1 MTIYLS
7 YFFYTYFGDYM
18 EVYIDVVILLNF
30 LIDLILILSV
40 ALILRRKTNIKKIIK
55 GSLIGGVSILALF
68 LGSNRI
74 VLILIKLITSFLIV
88 VTSFGFRNI
97 GYTIKNMI
105 YLYIS
110 SIFLGGTL
118 YMLNLE
124 LCYNNEGMI
133 FYHNNMTL
141 NYLILLVVTPIVI
154 YLYIKESKNLKNNYS
169 NYYNIDIY
177 LKDGTKKSMTG
188 YLDTGNKLKDPYKHR
203 PIILVNSKVLD
214 INYLDTNV
222 LLVPYDTLNNH
233 GLLRCII
240 PDKIYI
246 DNIGYKYNYLIG
258 ISNEEI
264 KIDGIDCI
272 LHSKLLERGIE

>member
-1 MTIYLS
+1 
-7 YFFYTYFGDYM
+7 M

-55 GSLIGGVSILALF
+55 GALIGGVSILALF

-74 VLILIKLITSFLIV
+74 VLILIKIITSFLIV

-97 GYTIKNMI
+97 RYTIKNMI

-177 LKDGTKKSMTG
+177 LKNGTKKSMTG

>member
-1 MTIYLS
+1 
-7 YFFYTYFGDYM
+7 M

-40 ALILRRKTNIKKIIK
+40 ALILKRKTNIKKIIK
-55 GSLIGGVSILALF
+55 GALIGGVSILALF
-68 LGSNRI
+68 LGNNRI
-74 VLILIKLITSFLIV
+74 VLILIKLITSLLIV

-97 GYTIKNMI
+97 LYTIKNII

-154 YLYIKESKNLKNNYS
+154 YLYVKESKNLKNNYS
-169 NYYNIDIY
+169 NYYNVDIY

-214 INYLDTNV
+214 ISYLDTNI

-272 LHSKLLERGIE
+272 LHSKLLERGIECER